1 MFWLFLFLQK
11 YKYSAYEKENGVYN
25 QITEAVQQKIIDIG
39 YPIEEKKLHNFDGQ
53 RKSHTGGNYL
63 AVGIQIREHS
73 KPNDANRNEHGRVS
87 DDIDKHCPADFVI
100 QQIFDGIQVQSNG
113 EDPGGI
119 EDQRLNFAIHLGEWE
134 KVTLAATA
142 RQIKPASASIPNEVR
157 NFHCVYRHKI
167 LSKVTGS

>member
-1 MFWLFLFLQK
+1 MRWVFRFGNT
-11 YKYSAYEKENGVYN
+11 A
-25 QITEAVQQKIIDIG
+25 
-39 YPIEEKKLHNFDGQ
+39 GQ
-53 RKSHTGGNYL
+53 
-63 AVGIQIREHS
+63 
-73 KPNDANRNEHGRVS
+73 NDANRNEHGRVS

-134 KVTLAATA
+134 KVTLAATT
-142 RQIKPASASIPNEVR
+142 RQMKPASASIPNEVR

>member
-1 MFWLFLFLQK
+1 MQWVFSFGNT
-11 YKYSAYEKENGVYN
+11 A
-25 QITEAVQQKIIDIG
+25 
-39 YPIEEKKLHNFDGQ
+39 GQ
-53 RKSHTGGNYL
+53 
-63 AVGIQIREHS
+63 
-73 KPNDANRNEHGRVS
+73 NDTDRNEHGRVS

-119 EDQRLNFAIHLGEWE
+119 EDQRLNFAIRLGEWE
-134 KVTLAATA
+134 KVTLAAAT
-142 RQIKPASASIPNEVR
+142 RQMKPASASIPNEVR